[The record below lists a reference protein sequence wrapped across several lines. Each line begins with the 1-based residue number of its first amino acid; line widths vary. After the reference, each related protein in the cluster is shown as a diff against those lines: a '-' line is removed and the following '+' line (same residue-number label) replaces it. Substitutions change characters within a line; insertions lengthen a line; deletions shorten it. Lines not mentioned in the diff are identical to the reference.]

1 MPRVRRAA
9 WLSFLALDVRLAGVV
24 RAAREPMLGQMKLAW
39 WRDRL
44 NADPATWPKGEPLL
58 AMLKGWGGEAKGLVP
73 LVDGWEVLLDEWD
86 GGAALEALTQGRVAG
101 VEALARV
108 LGVANDRIAPMTRCW
123 AAMDLASHLGDP
135 AEREA
140 AMAKVAA
147 LDWKA
152 GRLPKAMRPLTVLHG
167 LARRESKG
175 GDAASPMALLSAM
188 RLGIFG
194 MGVFVVASLMRKT
207 GSHFFAR
214 CSSLPP
220 LVEEGLG

>member
-1 MPRVRRAA
+1 V

-44 NADPATWPKGEPLL
+44 NADPANGPRVSPAGDAE
-58 AMLKGWGGEAKGLVP
+58 GLGRRSQGP
-73 LVDGWEVLLDEWD
+73 RPAGRWLGSLLDEWD

-101 VEALARV
+101 GSPGAGAGR
-108 LGVANDRIAPMTRCW
+108 GHDRIAPMTRCW

-175 GDAASPMALLSAM
+175 GDAASPMALVCRA
-188 RLGIFG
+188 
-194 MGVFVVASLMRKT
+194 AW
-207 GSHFFAR
+207 HFRYVGRFCCRIVDAKNR
-214 CSSLPP
+214 FP
-220 LVEEGLG
+220 LFRTML